1 MTQAERTTDPTPEIS
16 TDRQRRL
23 RLVLAGV
30 LVLLLVG
37 SLAWLALGIFNRVN
51 GDEGPQADRDAVM
64 LRSQEYV
71 LAAATVGPD
80 DLDDK
85 GELTTYSKR
94 VFPLISTAR
103 KPVFE
108 KGLTSLSEQITVS
121 GYRSTT
127 KVNRVG
133 VESLSED
140 SAVALVDLE
149 QSLATKDESLGTM
162 AGQWRVKLVK
172 VDGVWLV
179 DSVTDVVAG
188 SAK

>member
-1 MTQAERTTDPTPEIS
+1 M
-16 TDRQRRL
+16 
-23 RLVLAGV
+23 
-30 LVLLLVG
+30 G
-37 SLAWLALGIFNRVN
+37 SCNRVN

-162 AGQWRVKLVK
+162 AGQWRGQLVQGG
-172 VDGVWLV
+172 GVRRV
-179 DSVTDVVAG
+179 GPGREPVGGGAP
-188 SAK
+188 